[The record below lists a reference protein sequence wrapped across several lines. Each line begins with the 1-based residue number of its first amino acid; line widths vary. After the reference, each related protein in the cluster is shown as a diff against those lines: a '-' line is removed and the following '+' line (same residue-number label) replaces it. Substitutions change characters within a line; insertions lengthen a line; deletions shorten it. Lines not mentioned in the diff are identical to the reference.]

1 MNKELLAQLENLQQ
15 KDTNSRTILLN
26 KGMLYGVY
34 AQQMQDVHRD
44 NAFALDEIISIH
56 GWPGISEVGL
66 EGCRVSWLIA
76 QHSNCTPEL
85 QRKFL
90 NYLSEAADVGN
101 VPEKQL
107 AMLTDRIRFNEG
119 KPQIY
124 GTVLDWNEKGEF
136 TCEIKDPLKNNALR
150 EKVGLPPFEQA
161 TIEHQKDV
169 EAEGGKPPE
178 NYTAYKKRLLDWAKS
193 VGWQ

>member
-1 MNKELLAQLENLQQ
+1 MKIELLEQLERLKQ
-15 KDTNSRTILLN
+15 KDTDSRSSLLN

-34 AQQMQDVHRD
+34 AQVMQDVHRD

-85 QRKFL
+85 QRKFF
-90 NYLSEAADVGN
+90 NYLSEAANIGN
-101 VPEKQL
+101 APVKQV

-124 GTVLDWNEKGEF
+124 GTLLDWNEKGEF
-136 TCEIKDPLKNNALR
+136 TCEIEDPQKNNELR
-150 EKVGLPPFEQA
+150 EKVGLPPLEQA
-161 TIEHQKDV
+161 TREHQKDV

-178 NYTAYKKRLLDWAKS
+178 NYTAYKKAVLDWAKS